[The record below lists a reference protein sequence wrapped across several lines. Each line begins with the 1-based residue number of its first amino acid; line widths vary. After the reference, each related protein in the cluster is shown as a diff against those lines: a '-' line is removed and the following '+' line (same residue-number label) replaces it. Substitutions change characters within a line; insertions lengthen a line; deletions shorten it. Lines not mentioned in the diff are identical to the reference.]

1 MTRRT
6 AARSLH
12 GENVEHHVDGQV
24 NDEQIDHDDN
34 CPICQVLLY
43 HPVKTRCGHTL
54 CEGCMTLWADVSIST
69 QMRIVGLDDEPIA
82 LLPADIETG
91 CPMCRTPTT
100 ATLDR
105 VREAAL
111 QRQYPTSYQA
121 RHVEEQTAAEADF
134 VDSVETL
141 TLYIGNEHHLIR
153 PDHPHS
159 ANKHQ
164 WKFFVRPS
172 RTDLIEEVQMF
183 LVGTAKEQTSKGP
196 TLTLS
201 STQPSAIPT
210 SLCSSHPIRLTVLA
224 GELSQLVST

>member
-6 AARSLH
+6 AANSLH
-12 GENVEHHVDGQV
+12 REDPEHHGRGAD
-24 NDEQIDHDDN
+24 DEAIEHDDN

-43 HPVKTRCGHTL
+43 RPVKTRCGHTL

-105 VREAAL
+105 DRETAL
-111 QRQYPTSYQA
+111 QRQYPKAYQA
-121 RHVEEQTAAEADF
+121 RHIEDQTAVEADF

-164 WKFFVRPS
+164 WRFFVRPS
-172 RTDLIEEVQMF
+172 RTDLIEEVHMF
-183 LVGTAKEQTSKGP
+183 LVGNTNRHMNP
-196 TLTLS
+196 V
-201 STQPSAIPT
+201 
-210 SLCSSHPIRLTVLA
+210 H
-224 GELSQLVST
+224 